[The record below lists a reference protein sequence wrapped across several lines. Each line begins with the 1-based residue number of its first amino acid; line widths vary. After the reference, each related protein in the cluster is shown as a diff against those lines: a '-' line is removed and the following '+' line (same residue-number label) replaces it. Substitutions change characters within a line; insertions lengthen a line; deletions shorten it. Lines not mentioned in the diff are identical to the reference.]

1 MKAIPATVPISA
13 YPQLMSLQNDRRQSV
28 KFEDPKTEIKCDINV
43 NEQPGY
49 WNTIMIQRYAEQ
61 SPHFVPLLKAI
72 KLWAK
77 PLGLNTPSPEIPRAP
92 VTFSSYAYA
101 LMTIAF
107 MQVRYRRQPY
117 HQASAD

>member
-1 MKAIPATVPISA
+1 
-13 YPQLMSLQNDRRQSV
+13 
-28 KFEDPKTEIKCDINV
+28 
-43 NEQPGY
+43 
-49 WNTIMIQRYAEQ
+49 MIQRYAEQ

-77 PLGLNTPSPEIPRAP
+77 PLGLNTPSPEVARAP

-107 MQVRYRRQPY
+107 MQVSYSTSNVSLSIRWLKSEIEATSIAQ
-117 HQASAD
+117 SSG